1 MSNGYKRIESYNLHC
16 QINKLQNEENRH
28 FVSNPEDGASLHK
41 VRKFGSLVAETFSM
55 KQTTE
60 LLTVTDNY
68 YKVQN
73 NGTPPSFFLF
83 FVWFYLFGS

>member
-1 MSNGYKRIESYNLHC
+1 MSNGYKRKESYNLQH
-16 QINKLQNEENRH
+16 QINKPQNEEKRH
-28 FVSNPEDGASLHK
+28 FVSNPEDGASLRK

-68 YKVQN
+68 YEVQN
-73 NGTPPSFFLF
+73 NGTLSSFFLF
-83 FVWFYLFGS
+83 FVWFYLFGK